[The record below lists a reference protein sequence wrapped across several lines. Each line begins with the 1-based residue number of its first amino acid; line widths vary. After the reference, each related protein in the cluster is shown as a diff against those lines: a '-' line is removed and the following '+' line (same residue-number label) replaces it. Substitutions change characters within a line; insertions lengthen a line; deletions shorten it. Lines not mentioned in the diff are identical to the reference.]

1 MAKAGWIRKI
11 TKAMELP
18 PDALR
23 PAPRII
29 LSGNEEVLIGGHAVL
44 LAYTPEFLSVLRGDL
59 RVCVQGSGLVILAMD
74 KLGIC
79 VGGVIDSIS
88 FER

>member
-1 MAKAGWIRKI
+1 MAKVGWLKKI
-11 TKAMELP
+11 TQAMELP

-23 PAPRII
+23 PVPRII
-29 LSGNEEVLIGGHAVL
+29 LSGNEEVLIGGHTVL
-44 LAYTPEFLSVLRGDL
+44 LAYTPEFLSVSRAGLRI
-59 RVCVQGSGLVILAMD
+59 CIQGSGSIILAMD